1 MSIIDLKCKILLNK
15 KEPGNLFIFSSIE
28 IELINGI
35 ISYDITK
42 ENEYVNI
49 SDKRTTNITS
59 KPSYTTY
66 DTEKSSIIAKETTE
80 SSEDIKVL
88 DNKQYKLVIP
98 KINGCTAMIIKSG
111 DLTFIVHLELKQINP
126 ECFDELFSYFREKG
140 ILEIDLFYS
149 IKFGDAL
156 SIFMSKAKDLSI
168 TIKKC
173 INQDIYNYILRSVNV
188 DTIVTSGEPK
198 SYFLSYDPFSD
209 LLLWYCDDDKVFEL
223 DGEKNLY
230 MFPNFFSREFILLI
244 SQISNKEI
252 QSYPNFNILRSSLF
266 VFIYFKTFFKGVS
279 YKIDNVTKVFKGE
292 IEADREEEASTDV
305 TSASAADI
313 DKDADTG
320 GGLLKKYK
328 KQNIK
333 RKKTKRIKKM
343 AKKIKQT
350 KKRKGTKKRRNNIKI

>member
-1 MSIIDLKCKILLNK
+1 MSIIDLKCEILLDK
-15 KEPGNLFIFSSIE
+15 KQPGNLFIFSSIE

-35 ISYDITK
+35 ISYDKTK
-42 ENEYVNI
+42 ENEYIDI
-49 SDKRTTNITS
+49 SSKDTTNITS

-66 DTEKSSIIAKETTE
+66 DSEKSSIIAKETTE
-80 SSEDIKVL
+80 TSEDIRVH

-111 DLTFIVHLELKQINP
+111 DLTFIVHLEPSQINP
-126 ECFDELFSYFREKG
+126 NCFDKLFSYFREKG

-149 IKFGDAL
+149 IKFGGAL

-168 TIKKC
+168 TINKC
-173 INQDIYNYILRSVNV
+173 INQDIYNYILRTVNV
-188 DTIVTSGEPK
+188 ETLTISVEPK

-209 LLLWYCDDDKVFEL
+209 LLLWYCDDNTVFDL

-244 SQISNKEI
+244 SQIGKNQIK
-252 QSYPNFNILRSSLF
+252 SYPDFNTLRSSLF
-266 VFIYFKTFFKGVS
+266 VFIYFKSIFNGVS
-279 YKIDNVTKVFKGE
+279 YTFENVTKAIKDG
-292 IEADREEEASTDV
+292 IETEREDAYTDV